1 MATLENIR
9 KRGKL
14 LAIIIGLSLLAF
26 IVGDLFTSGSS
37 IFGSQKT
44 KIATVNGNDIDIQD
58 FEVFTKQTED
68 YVKALNGQDNID
80 EQTVWQIRASAW
92 DMLIREKL
100 LDKVFQ
106 KHSFYLSP
114 EEIKDITIG
123 SNPHSLVQQTFV
135 NPQTGVFDKNF
146 LIQIL
151 QNLQENK
158 MPNDPSQRQQY
169 ERIRGLWMYIEN
181 YIKFDQALQKYVTL
195 LSKALY
201 TNKLEVEFDN
211 AERKKV
217 VNIEIVFKQIFDIKD
232 ESISYTEKDLKD
244 YYNKHKNLFYSYDD
258 KISINY
264 VEFVVKPL
272 KDDTLAAQT
281 SAKNIYS
288 EIEKSADAENI
299 FVEGTKSVKFYTQ
312 NELKQFQLD
321 SIKMEIGKTFGPTLL
336 YGSYHIFKVLSIQE
350 RPDSVSARHILISPQ
365 NPKVGTM
372 ERANQIADSL
382 LEVLK
387 KGGDFAQIV
396 KQYSDDPGSVDKGG
410 LYENFTD
417 GQMVTEFNEYC
428 FTKKIGEL
436 GKVQTQYGVHIID
449 VTARKNV
456 SLKPKMLD
464 VKVDIY
470 PSEKTYNEFYALA
483 AKMRGEMTTIET
495 FDTIAQKYKV
505 NVKSAFDLNKGSNSM
520 PGLQSAR
527 EIIRWAFNTE
537 KPNEVSQVFQM
548 SDRYIVAVIVNKKE
562 FGYVPFENVKKEIE
576 NSVKFEKKVEK
587 LYNESFANVQINDL
601 DALAQ
606 KLNVQKMSI
615 PNVSFNA
622 FQIANVGYE
631 PAVLAAIYNANEPK
645 VIGPIKG
652 KNGVYVVKIT
662 EITNPQAPTTEEFNQ
677 QKDRL
682 NSALRNRASFQAIN
696 ALKQCAKITDRR
708 NIFY

>member
-1 MATLENIR
+1 MATLEKIR

-14 LAIIIGLSLLAF
+14 LAVIIGLSLLAF

-44 KIATVNGNDIDIQD
+44 KIASVNGKDIDIQD
-58 FEVFTKQTED
+58 FEIFVRQTED
-68 YVKALNGQDNID
+68 YVKALNGQDNIE
-80 EQTVWQIRASAW
+80 EQTVWQIRASVW

-106 KHSFYLSP
+106 KHSFYLCP

-123 SNPHSLVQQTFV
+123 ANPHSLVQQTFV

-158 MPNDPSQRQQY
+158 LPKDPTQRQQY

-181 YIKFDQALQKYVTL
+181 YIKFDHALQKYVTL

-201 TNKLEVEFDN
+201 TNKLEIEFDN
-211 AERKKV
+211 SERKKV

-232 ESISYTEKDLKD
+232 ESISYSEKDLKE
-244 YYNKHKNLFYSYDD
+244 YYNNHKNLFYSNED
-258 KISINY
+258 KISLNY
-264 VEFVVKPL
+264 LELLVKPL
-272 KDDTLAAQT
+272 KEDTLIAQNT
-281 SAKNIYS
+281 AKNIYT

-299 FVEGTKSVKFYTQ
+299 FVEGSKTVKFLNQ
-312 NELKQFQLD
+312 IDLKQYMLD
-321 SIKMEIGKTFGPTLL
+321 SIYFEKGKTYGPTLI
-336 YGSYHIFKVLSIQE
+336 YGSYHVFKVLDIQQ
-350 RPDSVSARHILISPQ
+350 RPDTVSARHILISPQ
-365 NPKVGTM
+365 NPKVGTI

-382 LEVLK
+382 IEVLK

-396 KQYSDDPGSVDKGG
+396 KQYSDDPGSKDKGG
-410 LYENFTD
+410 LYENFTE
-417 GQMVTEFNEYC
+417 GQMVPEFNDYC
-428 FTKKIGEL
+428 FTKNNGEI
-436 GKVQTQYGVHIID
+436 GKVQTQFGVHIIE

-456 SLKPKMLD
+456 SLKPKMLI

-470 PSEKTYNEFYALA
+470 PSEKTYNEFYAMA
-483 AKMRGEMTTIET
+483 AKMRGEMTTKET
-495 FDTIAQKYKV
+495 FDTVAQKYKI
-505 NVKSAFDLNKGSNSM
+505 NIKSAFDLNKGSNSM
-520 PGLQSAR
+520 PGLQNAR
-527 EIIRWAFNTE
+527 EVIRWAFNTE
-537 KPNEVSQVFQM
+537 KPNEISQVFQL
-548 SDRYIVAVIVNKKE
+548 SDRYVLAVIVNKKQTG
-562 FGYVPFENVKKEIE
+562 FVPFESVRKEIE

-587 LYNESFANVQINDL
+587 LYNESFANVQVNDL

-606 KLNVQKMSI
+606 KLNVQKLSI

-622 FQIANVGYE
+622 FQITNVGYE

-645 VIGPIKG
+645 VYGPIKG
-652 KNGVYVVKIT
+652 KNGVYVVKVT
-662 EITNPQAPTTEEFNQ
+662 EITNPQALTPEEFNK
-677 QKDRL
+677 QKERL
-682 NSALRNRASFQAIN
+682 NSAFRNRASFQAIN
-696 ALKQCAKITDRR
+696 ALKQRAEITDRR